1 MTSPEA
7 RALPGPVSSIRL
19 TYTCEQGWWDT
30 GADEPEIWHVAA
42 DLYDWEAERN
52 VEHVGDFEFYRA
64 DPYATRDLFGVLD
77 GSDGDVGVIAE
88 SILNPA
94 TGYFRDD
101 LDEYAEPFGSGM
113 LLLNSAQLERPWRGF
128 GVGAVLAGKAIA
140 RLGAGARGAA
150 CYPSPLDRAGL
161 EDAAAHDRAVS
172 ALQRTWSSLGVPPL
186 PRRWCLHP
194 EPRHHSPERGAAGAD
209 RPCRGAAAA
218 RPSGVGGGNRPG
230 CVQGVTGPPGRTG
243 ANRRRPVSQL

>member
-1 MTSPEA
+1 M
-7 RALPGPVSSIRL
+7 
-19 TYTCEQGWWDT
+19 
-30 GADEPEIWHVAA
+30 AA

-52 VEHVGDFEFYRA
+52 VEHVGGFEFYRA

-94 TGYFRDD
+94 TGHFRDD

-161 EDAAAHDRAVS
+161 EDAAARDRAVS
-172 ALQRTWSSLGVPPL
+172 ALQRTWTSLGFRPYRGDGVYILNLATTALSEAL
-186 PRRWCLHP
+186 PVLIDRVEALPQPDRQEW
-194 EPRHHSPERGAAGAD
+194 EAGIDQGAS
-209 RPCRGAAAA
+209 R
-218 RPSGVGGGNRPG
+218 V
-230 CVQGVTGPPGRTG
+230 
-243 ANRRRPVSQL
+243 